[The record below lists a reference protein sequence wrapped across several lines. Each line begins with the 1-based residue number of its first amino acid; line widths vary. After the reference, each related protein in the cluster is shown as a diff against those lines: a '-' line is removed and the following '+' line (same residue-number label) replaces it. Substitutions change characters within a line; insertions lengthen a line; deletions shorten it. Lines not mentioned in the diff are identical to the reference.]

1 MVSRPPEPAVSGSQT
16 PGRPAGGS
24 DNLVDLIRQLTSQ
37 GAHLAEQ
44 QLNLIKAEVREAGDN
59 VKTAVTSMI
68 GAAVFGIAGLGV
80 LLMGIAYLLGQA
92 IENTGLATVIVGV
105 VTLILAFIL
114 FKSGQGKM
122 GDSNMTA
129 ERSRRTLERTPSAV
143 RGDLN
148 QEPNP

>member
-1 MVSRPPEPAVSGSQT
+1 MVSRPTEPGAQAGQV
-16 PGRPAGGS
+16 PGRSNGGG

-59 VKTAVTSMI
+59 VKLAVTSMI
-68 GAAVFGIAGLGV
+68 GAAVAGVAGLGV
-80 LLMGIAYLLGQA
+80 LLMGLSYLLGQA
-92 IENTGLATVIVGV
+92 IENTGLATVIVGLLTLV
-105 VTLILAFIL
+105 VAFIL

-122 GDSNMTA
+122 TDSNMTA
-129 ERSRRTLERTPSAV
+129 ERSRRTLERTPGAV

-148 QEPNP
+148 KEQAS